1 MEIATDVMKAAFD
14 KEVVETIKIQLKGKY
29 TDSKID
35 DFAKKFINGEYE
47 GLPNEIQHVGIAV
60 SYDMGWN
67 KRSAGR
73 IYDSLSG
80 HAFIIGCKTGNRI
93 WGEQKKVFTM
103 SIH

>member
-35 DFAKKFINGEYE
+35 DFAKKIINGEYE

-60 SYDMGWN
+60 SYTWAGT
-67 KRSAGR
+67 SAPLDKYMILYLGMP
-73 IYDSLSG
+73 L
-80 HAFIIGCKTGNRI
+80 
-93 WGEQKKVFTM
+93 
-103 SIH
+103 